1 MEAPRITIL
10 LSLGGNL
17 VQLEFCKDNIHL
29 GKHPSNEIF
38 TGGHSVR
45 VSRNHAVM
53 SWDGE
58 RWVIRDL
65 NSMYG
70 TYVNGHRV
78 ESDTALDVKS
88 GDRICIGDIELEV
101 RY

>member
-1 MEAPRITIL
+1 MEAPSITIL
-10 LSLGGNL
+10 LSVGGNI
-17 VQLEFCKDNIHL
+17 VQLAFCKENIHL
-29 GKHPSNEIF
+29 GKHPSNDICS
-38 TGGHSVR
+38 GGYSVR

-78 ESDTALDVKS
+78 ESDKTLGVKS
-88 GDRICIGDIELEV
+88 GDRICIGDVELEV